1 MTQKLILLTLL
12 FIPFLGSSK
21 GKEYLPSVWVIK
33 DSISKSIPKDSVR
46 LVFHVMDQSNQLM
59 LNQHSTVIQMK
70 VDGKM
75 KKFTIKDKKRTFKL
89 SLSNGKHNLSFFI
102 NANFEELHF
111 NQELIGGHYY
121 EIGMNF
127 EGSASSGRQ
136 IMVEK
141 PVIYLYSEADQPFSL
156 KIKTAADLQFTY
168 PNYESEWKGI
178 VSKNGTIQMNG
189 SNYPYLFWDAS
200 LSVERLKLNWS
211 NADQIQ
217 GVQVIDYLI
226 NQLNYLGMNEKE
238 KTDFITYWGPR
249 MQQMKYIQVL
259 WIQNDALNP
268 IATLDISPSFNQ
280 NRIYLVFQ
288 ETSQPVEHTL
298 ELRLNPLKPM
308 NRSGNYLIEWG
319 GIEVQ
324 SNL

>member
-226 NQLNYLGMNEKE
+226 NQLNYL
-238 KTDFITYWGPR
+238 
-249 MQQMKYIQVL
+249 
-259 WIQNDALNP
+259 
-268 IATLDISPSFNQ
+268 
-280 NRIYLVFQ
+280 
-288 ETSQPVEHTL
+288 
-298 ELRLNPLKPM
+298 
-308 NRSGNYLIEWG
+308 
-319 GIEVQ
+319 
-324 SNL
+324 